1 MFPTTYIDVNTES
14 SLWDFSYTTRHLAE
28 ASHAACVLGRLW
40 VLHHPGRQGWC
51 PRPFRRFCLAH
62 LASKQTLYAIG
73 IESVVPTTAPE
84 QPPFGMQK
92 LNGEDKPV
100 QFFSVGRQAGRTLV
114 IYSRRKGV
122 SVVRVYDHA

>member
-1 MFPTTYIDVNTES
+1 MDAES
-14 SLWDFSYTTRHLAE
+14 SPLDFSHTARHLAQ
-28 ASHAACVLGRLW
+28 ASDAACVPGRLW
-40 VLHHPGRQGWC
+40 VLYHPGREGQC
-51 PRPFRRFCLAH
+51 FRPFWRFCLAH
-62 LASKQTLYAIG
+62 RASKQTLYAIG

-122 SVVRVYDHA
+122 SVVRVYGHAGY